1 MQSHSLHAVGCVA
14 VYKTLNMDIHLDTH
28 AGPAV
33 GNDRLVIAQ
42 AAYIKATPCD
52 RGCCGGLCCV
62 GVQIPEIIAHACN
75 ISLFLNDINFV
86 TVTYFC

>member
-1 MQSHSLHAVGCVA
+1 MLYKVTRCIPQDVQLFTKHSVWIFIFHS
-14 VYKTLNMDIHLDTH
+14 H

-33 GNDRLVIAQ
+33 GNDRSVIAQ

-62 GVQIPEIIAHACN
+62 GIQIPEIIARATFLACFA
-75 ISLFLNDINFV
+75 FL
-86 TVTYFC
+86 